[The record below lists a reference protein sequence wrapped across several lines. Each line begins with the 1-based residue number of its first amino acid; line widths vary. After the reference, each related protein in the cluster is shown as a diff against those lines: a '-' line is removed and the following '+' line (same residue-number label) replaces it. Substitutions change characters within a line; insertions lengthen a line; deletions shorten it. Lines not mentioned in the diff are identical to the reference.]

1 MSNTRF
7 RTLFLLIA
15 LLIVVIS
22 VVFTNNIA
30 TQLADEERKKIE
42 IWADATRQFILA
54 DENTDIDFVS
64 SIIENNT
71 TIPVYMVDSAGN
83 YLLSRNVQEPKQN
96 VGKFYADKIAKLRAM
111 QEPIVVKITDN
122 VYQYIYYEE
131 STLLRQL
138 HYFPYV
144 QFTIIFLFIFIALV
158 VLYTAQRSEQN
169 RVWVGLSKETAHQ
182 LGTPISSLLAWQE
195 LLQTRYPDD
204 TLLPEMEKDIARLQ
218 VIADRF
224 SKIGSEPSLEKT
236 DIIPILHDT
245 IVYMQKRTSSK
256 VEYVMC
262 GIGDEEHAPRTPY
275 YARLNTPLFSW
286 VLENLCKNAV
296 DAMEG
301 KKGTTTIALSQSI
314 DKIYIDISDT
324 GKGIRSRDFQ
334 RVFDPGFTSKQRG
347 WGLGLSLAKRIVEDY
362 HQGKIVVLRS
372 TIGEGTTFRISLPIV
387 M

>member
-1 MSNTRF
+1 MHNTRF

-22 VVFTNNIA
+22 VIFTNNIA
-30 TQLADEERKKIE
+30 THLADEERKKIE

-54 DENTDIDFVS
+54 DTNTDIDFVS

-83 YLLSRNVQEPKQN
+83 YLLSRNVKEPKQN
-96 VGKFYADKIAKLRAM
+96 VGKFYADKIAELRET
-111 QEPIVVKITDN
+111 QEPIVVNISDDI
-122 VYQYIYYEE
+122 YQYIYYED

-138 HYFPYV
+138 QYFPYV
-144 QFTIIFLFIFIALV
+144 QFTIIFLFIFIVLV
-158 VLYTAQRSEQN
+158 VIYTAQRSEQN

-195 LLQTRYPDD
+195 LLLARYPDD
-204 TLLPEMEKDIARLQ
+204 TLLPEMEKDITRLQ

-236 DIIPILHDT
+236 DIVPILHDT
-245 IVYMQKRTSSK
+245 IAYMQKRTSNK
-256 VEYVMC
+256 VEYILQMPKSPQLVA
-262 GIGDEEHAPRTPY
+262 INP
-275 YARLNTPLFSW
+275 PLFSW

-301 KKGTTTIALSQSI
+301 KKGTITIALLPSA

-334 RVFDPGFTSKQRG
+334 RVFAPGFTSKQRG
-347 WGLGLSLAKRIVEDY
+347 WGLGLSLAKRIIEDY
-362 HQGKIVVLRS
+362 HRGKIAVLRS
-372 TIGEGTTFRISLPIV
+372 TLGEGTTFRISLPTAT
-387 M
+387 